1 MMTYIS
7 NYFFHPRDVQCI
19 SCDKDVVMRMD
30 GVPRFKVETLPCTTS
45 MKPYLTYELDQV
57 RKQHRKLPHS
67 RNMIQF
73 EAAIQEEAKKQRSA
87 RAEALVK
94 TPRYIYDLAYYNL
107 KYLMFKIQ
115 FSFLN

>member
-1 MMTYIS
+1 M
-7 NYFFHPRDVQCI
+7 YFQMFFPSIVRDVQCI

-94 TPRYIYDLAYYNL
+94 TPRYAYTTRL
-107 KYLMFKIQ
+107 VIKHLMFKIQ